1 MEQERCTTGSED
13 DNAVMKIDFLN
24 PSSLEFR
31 LDSYMRLNLYN
42 KTAREIMEDADLK
55 LMFPLTHRTGYLEIF
70 NGEEEIGVIRN
81 LKDLSSKNQKVIEEV
96 LEQRYFVPEIT
107 QIRKVI
113 ERYRLVYWE
122 VLTDRGEMNF
132 YTRTRH
138 DIVVKENQVFIRDI
152 DSNRYLIR
160 DITRLS
166 PQSRKELNPQ
176 I

>member
-1 MEQERCTTGSED
+1 MGQERCTKSEE
-13 DNAVMKIDFLN
+13 DNAVMKVDFLN

-31 LDSYMRLNLYN
+31 LDSYMRLNLHN
-42 KTAREIMEDADLK
+42 KMTREIMEDVDLK
-55 LMFPLTHRTGYLEIF
+55 LMFPLTYRTGYLEIF
-70 NGEEEIGVIRN
+70 SGAEEIGVIRN
-81 LKDLSSKNQKVIEEV
+81 LKELSPKNQKVIEEV
-96 LEQRYFVPEIT
+96 LGQRYFVPEII

-113 ERYRLVYWE
+113 EKYRLVYWE

-160 DITRLS
+160 DITKLS
-166 PQSRKELNPQ
+166 PQSRKELSPE

>member
-1 MEQERCTTGSED
+1 MGQERYIKSEE
-13 DNAVMKIDFLN
+13 DNAVMKVDFLN

-31 LDSYMRLNLYN
+31 LDSYMRLNLHN
-42 KTAREIMEDADLK
+42 KTTKEIMEDVDLK

-70 NGEEEIGVIRN
+70 NGAEEFGVIRD
-81 LKDLSSKNQKVIEEV
+81 LKELSPKSQKVIEEV

-113 ERYRLVYWE
+113 EKYRLVYWE

-160 DITRLS
+160 DITKLS
-166 PQSRKELNPQ
+166 PQDQKELSPE